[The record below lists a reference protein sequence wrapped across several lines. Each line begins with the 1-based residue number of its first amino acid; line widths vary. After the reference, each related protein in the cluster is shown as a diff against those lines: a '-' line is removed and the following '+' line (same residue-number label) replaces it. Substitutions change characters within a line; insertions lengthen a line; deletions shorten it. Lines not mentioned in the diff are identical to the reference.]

1 MRQQPTVSIITP
13 TYNRAYVLGNAI
25 DSVIKQSYKDWELI
39 IIDDGSADKPK
50 ELVQTFSDERI
61 KYIYQKNAGPSAA
74 RNKGLSMARGSWI
87 AYLDSD
93 NELYPNYLQVM
104 FNWIRKNPRTLYT
117 LPKVHKTL
125 DLVKNGKTVKS
136 IDVSDEDY
144 PEKVTVKDIFRRKI
158 HFDGNGFIHSRRITE
173 EGIFWDENLMRMEEW
188 EFAMRI
194 ANDFPNAFL
203 YIPVVLM
210 DYHQRFGGDGLVS
223 NTTYEEWAEAF
234 EHIYQKVRNF
244 KLLEGQKWYPDRVKK
259 YQQLAKDYK
268 EGKAPAPYMRYF
280 V

>member
-104 FNWIRKNPRTLYT
+104 FNWIRKNPRT
-117 LPKVHKTL
+117 
-125 DLVKNGKTVKS
+125 
-136 IDVSDEDY
+136 
-144 PEKVTVKDIFRRKI
+144 
-158 HFDGNGFIHSRRITE
+158 
-173 EGIFWDENLMRMEEW
+173 
-188 EFAMRI
+188 
-194 ANDFPNAFL
+194 
-203 YIPVVLM
+203 
-210 DYHQRFGGDGLVS
+210 
-223 NTTYEEWAEAF
+223 
-234 EHIYQKVRNF
+234 
-244 KLLEGQKWYPDRVKK
+244 
-259 YQQLAKDYK
+259 
-268 EGKAPAPYMRYF
+268 
-280 V
+280 